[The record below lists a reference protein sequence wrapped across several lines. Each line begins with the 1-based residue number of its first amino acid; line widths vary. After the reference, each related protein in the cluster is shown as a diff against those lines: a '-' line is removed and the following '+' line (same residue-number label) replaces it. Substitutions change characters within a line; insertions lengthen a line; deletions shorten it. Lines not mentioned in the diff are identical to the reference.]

1 MKRAIAAVVL
11 LLQAGG
17 GTAPPPAP
25 DPAWQKLDSF
35 ISFVRKRNAQDYAV
49 PGANAIDEGR
59 YVTLGGIEQWITI
72 RGEDRANPVLLFLHG
87 GPGDATNPWGYAA
100 FRRWLKAFTVVQW
113 DQRGSGRTLARSGA
127 AIAPTITIDRMA
139 QDGVE
144 LAELLR
150 KSLQKDK
157 ILVVGHSWG
166 SILGVYMV
174 KARPDLFTAYVG
186 TGQVG
191 NSRKNYA
198 AAFDALV
205 QKATKIGDRQAL
217 AELRE
222 IGPPPYANG
231 RGYGVQRKWSN
242 FFEGADLFIGS
253 MFGLAMHA
261 PGSTPQ
267 DIVDWGDGQIL
278 SAERLVPQTS
288 SLDPK
293 ALLGDFAL
301 PVYVIQGAEDFTT
314 PTSLAR
320 EFVASIHAP
329 RKSFSTIPGAGHFA
343 VFMKSGEFLTEL
355 QARLGA
361 RASRAAGT
369 AAKGA
374 AR

>member
-1 MKRAIAAVVL
+1 MPMKRAIAAVVL
-11 LLQAGG
+11 LLQAAGS
-17 GTAPPPAP
+17 TAPAP
-25 DPAWQKLDSF
+25 ESTWQKLDSYL
-35 ISFVRKRNAQDYAV
+35 SFGRRRNTQDYAV
-49 PGANAIDEGR
+49 HGTNPIDEGR
-59 YVTLGGIEQWITI
+59 YVTIGGIEQWITI

-87 GPGDATNPWGYAA
+87 GPGDATNPWGFAA
-100 FRRWLKAFTVVQW
+100 FRRWLKVFTVVQW
-113 DQRGSGRTLARSGA
+113 DQRGSGRTLAKSGPS
-127 AIAPTITIDRMA
+127 IAPSITIERMA

-150 KSLQKDK
+150 KSLQKEK

-174 KARPDLFTAYVG
+174 KARPELFSAYVG
-186 TGQVG
+186 TGQVA
-191 NSRKNYA
+191 SSPRNYA
-198 AAFDALV
+198 VAYDALMR
-205 QKATKIGDRQAL
+205 KAAQLGDREAI
-217 AELRE
+217 AELKD

-231 RGYGVQRKWSN
+231 RGYGVQRKWAN

-267 DIVDWGDGQIL
+267 DIIDWFDGQVL

-288 SLDPK
+288 ALDPK
-293 ALLGDFAL
+293 ALFGEFAL
-301 PVYVIQGAEDFTT
+301 PVHVIQGDEDFTT

-320 EFVASIHAP
+320 EFVAAIHAP

-343 VFMKSGEFLTEL
+343 VFTRSGEFLREL
-355 QARLGA
+355 QARVGA
-361 RASRAAGT
+361 RAPRAPGSEAM
-369 AAKGA
+369 GA